1 MYPSPVHKQK
11 KSNEDSSASELAN
24 QKEDFNLSS
33 ETHDLIQSYYE
44 PRIESESKTYK
55 KARLVLIILLLI
67 CFVCGLYASTVENPM
82 RSSALSGVAFFTVPV
97 GLGYFLVYLLI
108 ITIPA
113 YLDLRNIQ
121 REKEIYLSYPP
132 HVVPSVKEAYYNT
145 ANYIL
150 NTDMLK
156 NSVLSEL
163 AKRYLEFE
171 RLSIE
176 ELRKSLITSGLL
188 GVDGAEKRGPTKFDE
203 GVLLAVYVRKLDKE
217 KVAQDA
223 TRTLHKELSR
233 SVGTSP
239 NLQTRKHIEQQK
251 DAVAQELGALEGEPD
266 DSFNW
271 SLKRIGGEVRVYT
284 RGGDAVAASFTLP
297 RGVYRL
303 DIKDEE
309 SEEDRPP
316 QRLRIEDAP
325 GDVKISPPVKRG
337 EIEIT
342 GEKGTTDTIPL
353 Y

>member
-55 KARLVLIILLLI
+55 KERLVLIILLLI
-67 CFVCGLYASTVENPM
+67 SFVCGIYASTVENPM
-82 RSSALSGVAFFTVPV
+82 QSSALSGIAVLIVPGALGFF
-97 GLGYFLVYLLI
+97 LLYLFI
-108 ITIPA
+108 AVIPQ

-145 ANYIL
+145 AYYIL

-163 AKRYLEFE
+163 AKKYVEFE
-171 RLSIE
+171 RLSLE
-176 ELRKSLITSGLL
+176 ELRKRLITSGLL
-188 GVDGAEKRGPTKFDE
+188 GADDAEKRGATKFEE

-217 KVAQDA
+217 KVALDA
-223 TRTLHKELSR
+223 TKTAHRELSR
-233 SVGTSP
+233 TAGTSP

-271 SLKRIGGEVRVYT
+271 ALKKIGGEVRVYT
-284 RGGDAVAASFTLP
+284 RAGDAVAAVFTLA

-303 DIKDEE
+303 DVKDE
-309 SEEDRPP
+309 DNDGRTP

-325 GDVKISPPVKRG
+325 YELKISPPVKRG
-337 EIEIT
+337 EIDIT
-342 GEKGTTDTIPL
+342 GENGITDTIPL